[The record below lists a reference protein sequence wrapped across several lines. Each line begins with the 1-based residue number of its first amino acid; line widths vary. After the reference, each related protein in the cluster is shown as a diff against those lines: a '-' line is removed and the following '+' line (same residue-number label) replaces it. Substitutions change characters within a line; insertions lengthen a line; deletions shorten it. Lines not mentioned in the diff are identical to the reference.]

1 MWSAV
6 PGTDPSEFERLTLA
20 ELPIMGYTISEKILT
35 EKSGMEARAGHL
47 VVANIDVI
55 MAHDSLGPMAIE
67 ALGEMGEIII
77 PHPERICFMTDHLV
91 PTPARNY
98 AQMQEQM
105 RTFARKWGIRQ
116 HGAGE
121 GICHQLLV
129 EKEVRPGQIA
139 IGTDSH
145 TCMAG
150 ALNAFA
156 TGVGSTDAAA
166 AMATGQLWFKVPETI
181 KILLQ
186 GILPPGVFAK
196 DLILFIIGK
205 LTEDGA
211 NYQAVEM
218 SGETVSSLSMGS
230 RFTICNM
237 GVEMGA
243 KVSLMEADEATRQWL
258 LRNGVQG
265 QIKPV
270 KPDADA
276 VYSRTL
282 EFQVGQLEPQ
292 IAEPH
297 KVDHVV
303 PLREVAGTPIQE
315 VVIGTCTNGRLEDL
329 EIAAMIL
336 EGKRISPDL
345 ALVVIP
351 ASRSVLLEAMEKGV
365 MRTLVEAG
373 AMVIAPGCG
382 PCVGVHGGIPA
393 DGANVLST
401 ANRNFKGRMGNPS
414 ANIYLGSPAAAGAAA
429 LEGKIVDPRKYLG

>member
-1 MWSAV
+1 
-6 PGTDPSEFERLTLA
+6 
-20 ELPIMGYTISEKILT
+20 MGYTISQKILA
-35 EKSGMEARAGHL
+35 EKSGTEARAGHL
-47 VVANIDVI
+47 VVADIDVI

-67 ALGEMGEIII
+67 ALAEMGEVII
-77 PHPERICFMTDHLV
+77 PHPERICFMMDHLV

-105 RTFARKWGIRQ
+105 RNFARKWGIRQ

-129 EKEVRPGQIA
+129 EKEVKPGQIA

-156 TGVGSTDAAA
+156 TGVGSTDVAA
-166 AMATGQLWFKVPETI
+166 AMGTGQLWFRVPETI
-181 KILLQ
+181 QIVMQ
-186 GILPPGVFAK
+186 GTLPPGVFAK
-196 DLILFIIGK
+196 DLILFLIGK
-205 LTEDGA
+205 LTEEGA

-218 SGETVSSLSMGS
+218 SGETISLLSMGS

-237 GVEMGA
+237 GIEMGA
-243 KVSLMEADEATRQWL
+243 KASIMEADEATRKWL
-258 LRNGVQG
+258 LRNGGQG
-265 QIKPV
+265 KIKPV

-282 EFQVGQLEPQ
+282 EFQVDQLEPQ
-292 IAEPH
+292 IAKPH

-303 PLREVAGTPIQE
+303 PLKEVAGTPIQE

-329 EIAAMIL
+329 EIAAAIL
-336 EGKRISPDL
+336 KGKRIAADL

-351 ASRSVLLEAMEKGV
+351 ASRSVLLEAMGRGV
-365 MRTLVEAG
+365 IRALVEAG
-373 AMVIAPGCG
+373 AMIIPPGCG
-382 PCVGVHGGIPA
+382 PCVGVHGGVPA

-401 ANRNFKGRMGNPS
+401 ANRNFKGRMGNPN
-414 ANIYLGSPAAAGAAA
+414 ANIFLGSPAAAGAAA